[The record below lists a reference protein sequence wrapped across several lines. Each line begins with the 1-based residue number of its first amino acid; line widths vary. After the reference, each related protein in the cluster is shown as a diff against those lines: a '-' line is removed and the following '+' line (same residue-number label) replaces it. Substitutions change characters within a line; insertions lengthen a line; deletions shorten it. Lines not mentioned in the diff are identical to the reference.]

1 MTTLPPEITVET
13 LEDGYRYTLPTRDL
27 GKWRYVGLAPLLF
40 GLGFM
45 GFAVFWGV
53 MASGIWEGLGK
64 GFQFDAIHGFRLL
77 FACFCLP
84 FIFVGFKVVRIG
96 LLLLRP
102 NHEVITLRKGWLKV
116 DQVGGWLHYG
126 VRIKAEDIA
135 RIEIAPANLQG
146 DEIPGLG
153 MAGLAGMRHVR
164 IIGNKG
170 KAFSLG
176 MGYPKAW
183 GLLLAEDITH
193 RLQLAQTHPILMT
206 PLEPGTGPAQPI
218 PIVPADPNSMDD
230 EGKRIYRPASGH
242 LAQLD
247 LPQPA
252 NSAITYVPNGDVHTY
267 IIPARGFKGVG
278 LGFFIF
284 AVIWS
289 AFSGGMFVL
298 ALRDFSPGALF
309 VLLFVAVGVAMLGVA
324 LHLMTRKTV
333 IVITPDEFVAT
344 TSSRIRKQEIVCAR
358 NDITEIIVDYSGVEV
373 NDKPVEHIKVK
384 TNNNQTHG
392 LLMGNDVSE
401 LHWLANSWRK
411 IMGLTT
417 ADDLPGD
424 VPAA

>member
-13 LEDGYRYTLPTRDL
+13 LENGFRYTLPTRDL
-27 GKWRYVGLAPLLF
+27 GKWRYVGLAPLVF

-53 MASGIWEGLGK
+53 MASGIWEWLGK
-64 GFQFDAIHGFRLL
+64 GFQGEPFQWFRLL

-102 NHEVITLRKGWLKV
+102 NHEVITLRKGWLEV
-116 DQVGGWLHYG
+116 DQVAGWLHYG
-126 VRIKAEDIA
+126 VRIKAQDIA
-135 RIEIAPANLQG
+135 RVEIAPAHLRG
-146 DEIPGLG
+146 DEIPDLG

-164 IIGNKG
+164 IIGNKS

-176 MGYPKAW
+176 LGYPKAW

-193 RLQLAQTHPILMT
+193 RLQLNQTHPILMT
-206 PLEPGTGPAQPI
+206 PLEPGTGPARPI
-218 PIVPADPNSMDD
+218 PIVPADPNSRD
-230 EGKRIYRPASGH
+230 EDGKLIYRSASGR
-242 LAQLD
+242 LVQLD

-252 NSAITYVPNGDVHTY
+252 NSAITYIPNGDVHTY

-309 VLLFVAVGVAMLGVA
+309 VLLFVAVGVLMLGVA

-358 NDITEIIVDYSGVEV
+358 KDLAEIIVDYSGVEV

-401 LHWLANSWRK
+401 LHWLASSWRK